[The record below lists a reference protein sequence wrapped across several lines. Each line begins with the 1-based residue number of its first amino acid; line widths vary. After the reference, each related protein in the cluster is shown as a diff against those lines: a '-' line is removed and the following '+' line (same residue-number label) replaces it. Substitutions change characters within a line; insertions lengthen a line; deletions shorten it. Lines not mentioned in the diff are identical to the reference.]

1 MARQSTLL
9 ERGLEFFRINV
20 VVVRKAQQDGEV
32 VVTVYFG
39 MGLASFYFVH
49 SMHSAAGEAGTD
61 QWRMS
66 KYLLYALLNGLG
78 PGIKPIHESVDA
90 SSKVETE

>member
-39 MGLASFYFVH
+39 MGLASFY
-49 SMHSAAGEAGTD
+49 MCN
-61 QWRMS
+61 
-66 KYLLYALLNGLG
+66 AL
-78 PGIKPIHESVDA
+78 
-90 SSKVETE
+90 SSRGGR